1 MPYNTLIHTETF
13 MELTYRQLVTI
24 LGALEFFDAE
34 LDEETTPEV
43 RKELKEL
50 MELITEGALK
60 KIPKDT

>member
-1 MPYNTLIHTETF
+1 

-50 MELITEGALK
+50 MELITEDALK
-60 KIPKDT
+60 KIPKDTF